1 MKSASFLA
9 SNVVIVRND
18 KVMFRSLMSN
28 FSHIA
33 QEMWEVLFELHPV
46 VIKNGKDT
54 SKISLTSLKM
64 LGFSMYHFFLN
75 SKMLND
81 VE

>member
-28 FSHIA
+28 YAHIA
-33 QEMWEVLFELHPV
+33 QEMWEVLFELYPV
-46 VIKNGKDT
+46 VIKNGDDT
-54 SKISLTSLKM
+54 SEISPTSLRK
-64 LGFSMYHFFLN
+64 LDFSIHHFFN
-75 SKMLND
+75 SQMLND
-81 VE
+81 IE